1 MAMAN
6 NTNNTNDKTV
16 FRTILD
22 AGKGLAVFAM
32 VCGGLVALTFLVT
45 EDKIIENERLALLHN
60 LHELVP
66 KALHDNDLYSDNI
79 SIDAPTLNYRGKSI
93 TVYRARNQNQPVSAI
108 FSVIAP
114 DGYSGAI
121 KLLVA
126 INIDNTVAGVRVVTH
141 RETPGLGDA
150 IEIQKSNWIKIFD
163 GKSFFDPEFTNWKVK
178 KDGGYFD
185 QLTGATITPR
195 AIVDMTKKTLSYF
208 IDNKQSIFQGELNNG
223 NS

>member
-1 MAMAN
+1 MRN
-6 NTNNTNDKTV
+6 
-16 FRTILD
+16 ILI
-22 AGKGLAVFAM
+22 AGKGLAIFAM
-32 VCGGLVALTFLVT
+32 VAGGLVALTFLLT

-66 KALHDNDLYSDNI
+66 EKLHDNDLYTDNI
-79 SIDAPTLNYRGKSI
+79 LINSPELNYRGKNI
-93 TVYRARNQNQPVSAI
+93 TVYRARMKNEPVSAI

-126 INIDNTVAGVRVVTH
+126 IHFNGSIAGIRVVSH
-141 RETPGLGDA
+141 KETPGLGDA
-150 IEIQKSNWIKIFD
+150 IDIQKSDWIRIFD
-163 GKSFFDPEFTNWKVK
+163 NKSFTNLKQSDWRVK

-195 AIVDMTKKTLSYF
+195 AIVKITKKTLNYF
-208 IDNKQSIFQGELNNG
+208 IENKNSVFAIGANNG
-223 NS
+223 NP

>member
-1 MAMAN
+1 MEN
-6 NTNNTNDKTV
+6 NSIV
-16 FRTILD
+16 QSIIA
-22 AGKGLAVFAM
+22 AGKGLAIFAM
-32 VCGGLVALTFLVT
+32 ISAGLVALTFLIT

-66 KALHDNDLYSDNI
+66 ERLHDNDLYTDNI
-79 SIDAPTLNYRGKSI
+79 SIDAPTLNYRGKAI
-93 TVYRARNQNQPVSAI
+93 TVYRARMSEQPVSAI

-126 INIDNTVAGVRVVTH
+126 INHDKSVAGVRVVSH
-141 RETPGLGDA
+141 KETPGLGDA
-150 IEIQKSNWIKIFD
+150 IDIQKSDWIKAFD
-163 GKSFFDPEFTNWKVK
+163 SKSFENVKFSDWKVK
-178 KDGGYFD
+178 KDGGHFD

-195 AIVDMTKKTLSYF
+195 AIVNITKKTLKYF
-208 IDNKQSIFQGELNNG
+208 TENKQAIFKTEITHLESNNG